1 MPQTQYSAMKGM
13 LAESKIGQS
22 TGAPGLFWEKLMEG
36 EGRETVR
43 DYVKRRANEVA
54 AAVGGL
60 GMKNIISKGLG
71 LGAMYL
77 TGGASIPLQALI
89 GGLTSG
95 ISSKVMGE
103 MELDKLDISGLDM
116 SKILYGREQAQG
128 AEDTAQSAMNRLIEG
143 VDAQAVSNAFTTPLM
158 YYTLKNTFG
167 GAPTDG
173 GESLVAAG
181 GEGAKFAAGDMGK
194 LFAAGQEGYKQK
206 GFQDLLSL
214 IGRGAKSGG
223 DIPSVTLGTDI
234 SNYYNNPY
242 LRL

>member
-43 DYVKRRANEVA
+43 DYLQKRANEVA

-116 SKILYGREQAQG
+116 SKILYGRPEAEES
-128 AEDTAQSAMNRLIEG
+128 EDTAQSAMNRLIEG

-173 GESLVAAG
+173 GTLAG
-181 GEGAKFAAGDMGK
+181 GMQSAADPWSKALQTQASSHGLNWAQTNQLAKTQMT
-194 LFAAGQEGYKQK
+194 
-206 GFQDLLSL
+206 
-214 IGRGAKSGG
+214 SGVNAYA
-223 DIPSVTLGTDI
+223 DKPVSILD
-234 SNYYNNPY
+234 YFFK
-242 LRL
+242 

>member
-43 DYVKRRANEVA
+43 DYLQKRANEVA

-173 GESLVAAG
+173 GTLAG
-181 GEGAKFAAGDMGK
+181 GMQSAADPWSKALQTQASSHGLNWAQTNQLAKTQMT
-194 LFAAGQEGYKQK
+194 
-206 GFQDLLSL
+206 
-214 IGRGAKSGG
+214 SGVNAYA
-223 DIPSVTLGTDI
+223 DKPVSILD
-234 SNYYNNPY
+234 YFFK
-242 LRL
+242 

>member
-43 DYVKRRANEVA
+43 DWLQKRANEVA
-54 AAVGGL
+54 AASSAL
-60 GMKNIISKGLG
+60 AIKNLVTKAFSLAAMAATPAGWGEAARIGI
-71 LGAMYL
+71 GAL
-77 TGGASIPLQALI
+77 SS
-89 GGLTSG
+89 GGLTKYFG
-95 ISSKVMGE
+95 DKEVG
-103 MELDKLDISGLDM
+103 KLDTSGLDM

-128 AEDTAQSAMNRLIEG
+128 DEDTAQSAMNRLIEG

-173 GESLVAAG
+173 GGTMAG
-181 GEGAKFAAGDMGK
+181 GV
-194 LFAAGQEGYKQK
+194 QEV
-206 GFQDLLSL
+206 LNPMSREALSQ
-214 IGRGAKSGG
+214 ASSVGG
-223 DIPSVTLGTDI
+223 LNYAQSQGVKYGTGGMIPMTSPVNAYADKPVSILD
-234 SNYYNNPY
+234 YFFK
-242 LRL
+242 

>member
-173 GESLVAAG
+173 GGTMAG
-181 GEGAKFAAGDMGK
+181 GV
-194 LFAAGQEGYKQK
+194 QEV
-206 GFQDLLSL
+206 LNPMSREALSQ
-214 IGRGAKSGG
+214 ASSVGG
-223 DIPSVTLGTDI
+223 LNYAQSQGVKYGTGGMIPMTSPVNAYADKPVSILD
-234 SNYYNNPY
+234 YFFK
-242 LRL
+242 

>member
-95 ISSKVMGE
+95 ISSKVMGD
-103 MELDKLDISGLDM
+103 MELGKLDTSGLDM
-116 SKILYGREQAQG
+116 SKILYGRERAEE

-173 GESLVAAG
+173 GGTMAG
-181 GEGAKFAAGDMGK
+181 GVESSLGAYSPGITKQAADVGGLTWAQRVK
-194 LFAAGQEGYKQK
+194 LGET
-206 GFQDLLSL
+206 
-214 IGRGAKSGG
+214 GG
-223 DIPSVTLGTDI
+223 LTSPV
-234 SNYYNNPY
+234 NAYNAYADKPVSILDY
-242 LRL
+242 FFK

>member
-22 TGAPGLFWEKLMEG
+22 TGAPGLFWEKLMRG

-43 DYVKRRANEVA
+43 EWLQKRANEVA
-54 AAVGGL
+54 SAAGGL

-71 LGAMYL
+71 LGAMAL
-77 TGGASIPLQALI
+77 TGGASIPLQALV

-103 MELDKLDISGLDM
+103 MELDKLDTSGLDM
-116 SKILYGREQAQG
+116 SKILYGRKEAG
-128 AEDTAQSAMNRLIEG
+128 EAEDTAQSAINRLIEG
-143 VDAQAVSNAFTTPLM
+143 VDAQAVSTAFTTPLL

-173 GESLVAAG
+173 GGTMAG
-181 GEGAKFAAGDMGK
+181 GVQEVLNPMSREALSQASSVGGLNYAQRQGVKYGTGGMIPMTSPVNVKPPVSPWDY
-194 LFAAGQEGYKQK
+194 LFN
-206 GFQDLLSL
+206 
-214 IGRGAKSGG
+214 R
-223 DIPSVTLGTDI
+223 
-234 SNYYNNPY
+234 
-242 LRL
+242 

>member
-95 ISSKVMGE
+95 ISSKVMGD
-103 MELDKLDISGLDM
+103 MELGKLDTSGLDM

-173 GESLVAAG
+173 GGTMAG
-181 GEGAKFAAGDMGK
+181 GVESSLGAYSPGITKQAADVGGLTWAQRVK
-194 LFAAGQEGYKQK
+194 LGET
-206 GFQDLLSL
+206 
-214 IGRGAKSGG
+214 GG
-223 DIPSVTLGTDI
+223 LTSPGNAYADKPVSILD
-234 SNYYNNPY
+234 YFFK
-242 LRL
+242 